1 MKIPIVC
8 MFTLLIGVQAHAQSS
23 ADWSGSYAF
32 PSVARSQSNMSQAD
46 LIAKRE
52 AGYYD
57 NIGKTTVY
65 NINTTSIGTMSEDT
79 ININGENN
87 TVTSSG
93 SNTGTLD
100 ASVGIQGISLN
111 QSTYSADRFNR
122 AQD

>member
-1 MKIPIVC
+1 MR
-8 MFTLLIGVQAHAQSS
+8 LLIVTTFFLVSSALAQGS
-23 ADWSGSYAF
+23 ADWSGSYGF
-32 PSVARSQSNMSQAD
+32 PSTAKHQTNMSQAD

-65 NINTTSIGTMSEDT
+65 NITTTSIGTMSEDT

-87 TVTSSG
+87 TVTASG
-93 SNTGTLD
+93 SNTGSLD
-100 ASVGIQGISLN
+100 ASVGVQGISLN
-111 QSTYSADRFNR
+111 QSNYSADRFFG